1 MPDQKATIYGMPYV
15 PGFVQGVLWKEV
27 SRVTADSIL
36 LLSQTDVDSLQ
47 DLPAGFIVVE
57 GAPLSHAMV
66 KFLSIGLPTIIIDS
80 QQAASLQ
87 DGDVISLD
95 GVTGGISQHTENNL
109 RIPVS
114 ANTHRQTKACTTD
127 GVVVQL
133 RASVRNVVAVKKA
146 VSVGADAIGLVR
158 SEFLLPQDGSIPDV
172 DFYRQAFKD
181 LCEAANTLPV
191 TIRLLDITA
200 DKLPDCLANV
210 DAVGGALGMQGVR
223 LFKLEP
229 IRSMLHAQLNAIN
242 DLRRTYD
249 IRILVPYLVRREE
262 LQYWVDY
269 IHKYLDDPIKI
280 GAMVE
285 TPASALDFYHWFDIV
300 DFVAIGNNDLMQC
313 LFAADRNL
321 PELSNYLDPYA
332 PLLFRFLK
340 QVANSANGYIEQV
353 QLCGLLSQLPG
364 ILPVL
369 LGLGYRAFS
378 VDVAMI
384 PYLKQTINTTNL
396 STAEA
401 LAMRVCSCTETRQVQ
416 EILNIHSKFGGFS

>member
-1 MPDQKATIYGMPYV
+1 MSDQQATVYGMPYV
-15 PGFVQGVLWKEV
+15 PGLAQGVLWQGV
-27 SRVTADSIL
+27 SHVAADSIL
-36 LLSQTDVDSLQ
+36 LLSQTDINSLQ

-87 DGDVISLD
+87 EGGVIAID
-95 GVTGGISQHTENNL
+95 GVTGSISQYAEDNFRLSVPPKN
-109 RIPVS
+109 
-114 ANTHRQTKACTTD
+114 HRQTKARTTD

-172 DFYRQAFKD
+172 DFYLQAFND
-181 LCEAANTLPV
+181 ICEAANKLPV

-200 DKLPDCLANV
+200 DKLPDCLAQV

-229 IRSMLHAQLNAIN
+229 IRSMLHAQLNAISE
-242 DLRRTYD
+242 LSRSYD
-249 IRILVPYLVRREE
+249 IRILIPYLVRREE
-262 LQYWVDY
+262 LHYWVDY
-269 IHKYLDDPIKI
+269 IHKYLDGSIKI

-285 TPASALDFYHWFDIV
+285 TPASALDFNHWFDIV

-313 LFAADRNL
+313 LFAADRNR
-321 PELSNYLDPYA
+321 PELNNYLDPYA

-340 QVANSANGYIEQV
+340 QVAKSAKGHIEQV
-353 QLCGLLSQLPG
+353 QLCGVLSQLPG

-369 LGLGYRAFS
+369 LGLGYRVFS
-378 VDVAMI
+378 VDAAMI
-384 PYLKQTINTTNL
+384 PHLKQTISTANL
-396 STAEA
+396 SAAEA
-401 LAMRVCSCTETRQVQ
+401 LAMRVCSCIETRQVKN
-416 EILNIHSKFGGFS
+416 ILNIHCKFDGV